1 MMTEKM
7 SLKREIEK
15 EYFEWLVRKVSGDE
29 QSIDFLYELHLYE
42 FIPILDMDVNRLD
55 DGLYLRREFGLDYG
69 YEDFSM
75 SDRPCSFLEFMVGLA
90 SRMNELT
97 QEIEEPPK
105 IDRWFWELIVNLE
118 LPEDHRNWR
127 IELPNIIDRVIN
139 RKYNFDGS
147 GGLFPLEDPETD
159 QRELEI
165 WYQMNQYLA
174 ENYFYSE
181 SNICWIKDIYR

>member
-1 MMTEKM
+1 MTEKM

-42 FIPILDMDVNRLD
+42 FIPILDMDINRLD

-69 YEDFSM
+69 YEGFSM

-139 RKYNFDGS
+139 REYNFDGS

-174 ENYFYSE
+174 ENYFYGE
-181 SNICWIKDIYR
+181 